1 MQENDAM
8 FRGESGAALA
18 RAFETGNY
26 NLIQEALGN
35 NEGLR
40 ESIRLQ
46 LQELEIALQIAE
58 ARREAGEENEF
69 EIKYLKE
76 QIALLEDYK
85 NAESEIY
92 RADLKLRLDQEKAQ
106 LDLYKDY
113 LQKQKEALEESLDKR
128 KDAYQKYFDAVNQQA
143 EDEDYDKQATML
155 TTNLSKLASSTNATA
170 IQQTKELE
178 KKFEELEEERLK
190 TLRERAQEAVLNNL
204 DNEVSQINE
213 KFDKLLEDEAQLLAA
228 MKGEIAADPNNF
240 IQTMLTSGI
249 QGMTA
254 TGAEDYIRNNF
265 ATAFDSMLPAGS
277 TEGIKVDTRED
288 GTLILNING
297 TEIPIGESAQQDLYI
312 TVMNALKQ
320 LGLK

>member
-1 MQENDAM
+1 
-8 FRGESGAALA
+8 
-18 RAFETGNY
+18 
-26 NLIQEALGN
+26 
-35 NEGLR
+35 
-40 ESIRLQ
+40 
-46 LQELEIALQIAE
+46 
-58 ARREAGEENEF
+58 
-69 EIKYLKE
+69 
-76 QIALLEDYK
+76 
-85 NAESEIY
+85 
-92 RADLKLRLDQEKAQ
+92 
-106 LDLYKDY
+106 
-113 LQKQKEALEESLDKR
+113 
-128 KDAYQKYFDAVNQQA
+128 
-143 EDEDYDKQATML
+143 ML

-213 KFDKLLEDEAQLLAA
+213 KFEDEAQLLAA

-240 IQTMLTSGI
+240 VQTMLTSGI

-254 TGAEDYIRNNF
+254 TSAEDYIKNNF
-265 ATAFDSMLPAGS
+265 ATAFDSILPAGA
-277 TEGIKVDTRED
+277 TDGIKVDTRED